1 MPGLSGV
8 NVPNVVAPNEREGGG
23 KDESGAFSK
32 TRKADYC
39 QQQDETEKSKSL
51 KTSLSKVSHSPPE
64 SCFH

>member
-1 MPGLSGV
+1 MPSAI
-8 NVPNVVAPNEREGGG
+8 VPNVVAPNEREGGG

-51 KTSLSKVSHSPPE
+51 KTSL
-64 SCFH
+64 